1 MSLTFAKCN
10 CTHFHSDK
18 AGPYGNQPKTKTK
31 FVLVTSPEVPKTKF
45 VLVIRTENQHEFV
58 FVFVL
63 VNRRGP
69 KPKNSKNENES
80 VFVFVLEASRCES
93 QEIRNT

>member
-1 MSLTFAKCN
+1 MSPTFAKCN

-45 VLVIRTENQHEFV
+45 VLVIRTENQNEFV
-58 FVFVL
+58 FSVY
-63 VNRRGP
+63 NRL
-69 KPKNSKNENES
+69 NSFS
-80 VFVFVLEASRCES
+80 FSYWLTVEA
-93 QEIRNT
+93 RNRKIAKMKTNPFSFSFWRQS